1 MNDKP
6 QLIYQKNADKIM
18 NRVMLPK
25 KFVDKWGR
33 EYFMEVYEDKI
44 ILRPIRKDK

>member
-1 MNDKP
+1 MIEKP

>member
-1 MNDKP
+1 MEEKP
-6 QLIYQKNADKIM
+6 KLIYQKNADKIM

-25 KFVDKWGR
+25 KFVDKCGR
-33 EYFMEVYEDKI
+33 SYYMEVYEDKI